1 MARYRCGQY
10 LMLQCPELGKEWHP
24 FTITSAPEEDFV
36 SVHIRCRG
44 DWTKALQAK
53 FNPESLALVE
63 YRPAGSAPPDG
74 ENAKYSLTSKEQ
86 PCEIRVDG
94 PYGSGSDRTDEYETV
109 MLVGTGIGVTPFAS
123 VMKSLKIRAERE
135 HAVRPSKVYFYWVCR
150 DQKEFDWFSW
160 LIEELS
166 NLGDRFELNT
176 YLTGEL
182 DLDQMIKQHAAP
194 DGYQAEETKA
204 LIGGKHKHGSKKSV
218 NAVGQGEA
226 VEMVQAAGT
235 KWAGKKWAGR
245 PDWRRIFKEKSKAH
259 AGEEIG
265 VFLCGPGAEELQAM
279 CNKSTTADTAFV
291 FHKEVF

>member
-1 MARYRCGQY
+1 
-10 LMLQCPELGKEWHP
+10 MLRW
-24 FTITSAPEEDFV
+24 
-36 SVHIRCRG
+36 RG
-44 DWTKALQAK
+44 CWAQ
-53 FNPESLALVE
+53 
-63 YRPAGSAPPDG
+63 
-74 ENAKYSLTSKEQ
+74 
-86 PCEIRVDG
+86 
-94 PYGSGSDRTDEYETV
+94 
-109 MLVGTGIGVTPFAS
+109 
-123 VMKSLKIRAERE
+123 
-135 HAVRPSKVYFYWVCR
+135 VYFYWVCR

-194 DGYQAEETKA
+194 DGYQDDETKA

-226 VEMVQAAGT
+226 VEMEQAAGT

-245 PDWRRIFKEKSKAH
+245 PDWRRIFKEKSKTH

-279 CNKSTTADTAFV
+279 CNKSTTAETAFV